1 MNKKAIQLLL
11 VLTLLAPAVPAR
23 ADFWGGDLVYLAQIL
38 QQAIIQVEQL
48 KRIFGTSKE
57 SYEFLQQINEGQRQ
71 ALRILETMNRT
82 LKPGALSDLKD
93 VDAVIRE
100 IESLYGKI
108 PVTAESKTQSVHD
121 LTVAESIQLHN
132 DAFKYADTVDPEA
145 QRIINYAQVASPQG
159 AAKTSLEAQGAMI
172 HVLNQVLRTNAA
184 ILKIQSENL
193 AMQNRKSKLQSE
205 AFRVQYD
212 ELSNGLGSGGKASF
226 DLPSLSHR
234 Y

>member
-1 MNKKAIQLLL
+1 MKKKSLQVFLALALL
-11 VLTLLAPAVPAR
+11 VQAPQAR

-71 ALRILETMNRT
+71 ALRILNTMNRV

-93 VDAVIRE
+93 VEAVIRE
-100 IESLYGKI
+100 VESLYGKI
-108 PVTAESKTQSVHD
+108 PLTAEAKNQSVHD

-145 QRIINYAQVASPQG
+145 QRIINYAQIASPQG

-184 ILKIQSENL
+184 ILKVQSETL

-205 AFRVQYD
+205 AFRTQYD
-212 ELSNGLGSGGKASF
+212 ELSNGLGGSRASF
-226 DLPSLSHR
+226 DLPSLSRH
-234 Y
+234 